1 MNPLLSSAWSRI
13 RNLPFILQGDS
24 PEKKL
29 RLTLLIAGVASIV
42 AGIFMATL
50 NFSRGHHDIGCLYIA
65 SIALGATSSSAPSA
79 TGWSGIW
86 RSLPMRYYLPL
97 SCCCWWIIITLLAS
111 VQNITIWWP

>member
-65 SIALGATSSSAPSA
+65 SIALG
-79 TGWSGIW
+79 G
-86 RSLPMRYYLPL
+86 Y
-97 SCCCWWIIITLLAS
+97 IIIGAFSDRLERHLDHYPCVIIYHHRA
-111 VQNITIWWP
+111 VAGG